1 MMRSYIRRFS
11 SSGILLSAL
20 CTFQGVS
27 GAVALPPLNELREV
41 IRTHVK
47 DIPEGELDEVA
58 GRALLERVQGR
69 VLGEGELAGEAESD
83 APAVAA
89 KQVFEPGCL
98 YVRVGQVSLGLA
110 PQLAAVLRDSQWT
123 TGARGLVL
131 DLRFAG
137 GSEYAGAAN
146 TADLFMA
153 EEKALIDWGSGV
165 TRSTAKTNAWTLPV
179 TVLVN
184 RETRGSAEAL
194 AAVLRADNAALVIG
208 SPTAGGAAVYREV
221 PISGGRRLRLATS
234 RVRVGEGQVMGAAG
248 VRPDILVE
256 TPAASERAY
265 LTDPYVAVVGG
276 GEGVNRIQSSVQV
289 KKRLTEAEL
298 VRQRRAGGGAV
309 PAPSVASTATNAPAV
324 VKVVRDPA
332 LARALDLIKG
342 LAALGTGVPG
352 SER

>member
-1 MMRSYIRRFS
+1 MMRSFIRPFS
-11 SSGILLSAL
+11 SCGILLSGLFAVPAL
-20 CTFQGVS
+20 M

-58 GRALLERVQGR
+58 SRALLERVQGR
-69 VLGEGELAGEAESD
+69 VLGEGESVGDAESD

-123 TGARGLVL
+123 AGARGLVL

-146 TADLFMA
+146 AADLFMG
-153 EEKALIDWGSGV
+153 EEKALIDWGAGV

-194 AAVLRADNAALVIG
+194 AAVLRADNVALVIG
-208 SPTAGGAAVYREV
+208 APTAGGAAVYREV

-234 RVRVGEGQVMGAAG
+234 RVRVGDGQVLGTAG
-248 VRPDILVE
+248 IRPDILVE

-265 LTDPYVAVVGG
+265 LADPYVAVVGG
-276 GEGVNRIQSSVQV
+276 AEGSNRIQSSVQV

-298 VRQRRAGGGAV
+298 VRQRRAGGGA
-309 PAPSVASTATNAPAV
+309 APTPSAATSATNSTV
-324 VKVVRDPA
+324 SVKVVRDPA

-342 LAALGTGVPG
+342 LAVLGPG
-352 SER
+352 AAGSNR